1 MSVDEEFFKLASIP
15 GTIISFE
22 MLVTDG
28 EMQSYSIALRQSWKS
43 PYAATRTVHY

>member
-1 MSVDEEFFKLASIP
+1 MSLDDEFFKLVCMP

-22 MLVTDG
+22 MLVSDG